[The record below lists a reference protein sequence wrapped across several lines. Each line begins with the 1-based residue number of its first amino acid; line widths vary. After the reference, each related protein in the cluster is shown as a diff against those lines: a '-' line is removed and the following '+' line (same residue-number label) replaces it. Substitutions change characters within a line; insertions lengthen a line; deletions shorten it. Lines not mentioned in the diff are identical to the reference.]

1 MRRSNRNRQQIKEKL
16 FSSKR
21 VFLLLFFIFIVLVI
35 VRFLAINGLD
45 TSSKDRYLYQFDGDI
60 YANFYIE
67 NNQTIFSNKNKKTVL
82 YPYSF
87 VELNPNGH
95 KAIYQLLP
103 DKQGH
108 TISMFT
114 HPKWFEIIGG
124 DYKSRDGDSIIR
136 LNRNDTP
143 SLLIF
148 NANKKRSLLSADR
161 LKVIALKEG
170 YYYHSLDNKKYS
182 IPIYSGSLNNI

>member
-1 MRRSNRNRQQIKEKL
+1 
-16 FSSKR
+16 
-21 VFLLLFFIFIVLVI
+21 
-35 VRFLAINGLD
+35 LAINGLD
-45 TSSKDRYLYQFDGDI
+45 TSSKDKYLYQFSGDI
-60 YANFYIE
+60 YADFYIE
-67 NNQTIFSNKNKKTVL
+67 NNQTIFKDKNQKRVL

-95 KAIYQLLP
+95 KAVYQLLP

-136 LNRNDTP
+136 LNKNDTP

-148 NANKKRSLLSADR
+148 NANKKRSLLTASR
-161 LKVIALKEG
+161 LKVIALKDG
-170 YYYHSLDNKKYS
+170 YYYHSLDNKKRA
-182 IPIYSGSLNNI
+182 IPI